1 MSELLKSI
9 KEGVSVKEGSTN
21 VGIIEFDGTLYVID
35 TGSNTKFA
43 RELFSELGEERK
55 IVLNTHSHADH
66 IQGNSF
72 FEKNGAKIFS
82 DKLEAVFIRDPILES
97 FYLYGATPPKSLRAS
112 FYKAHSSHPLPLE
125 EADLPKYIEPIPLV
139 GHSLGMTGFK
149 IDGVLFCGDAY
160 FGREVLEKYS
170 YPYLVDVGKFLN
182 SLDFLEKTNADVYVP
197 SHGNITN
204 DPHEDIEKTRSTL
217 HSFINATLDVLEETK
232 SVEEIS
238 FRLAEMMSISLNSGT
253 FYLFRSFVSAI
264 LSHLEKQKIV
274 SQVLP
279 GRWKKI

>member
-1 MSELLKSI
+1 MLKNI
-9 KEGVSVKEGSTN
+9 KEGIFVKEGNTN
-21 VGIIEFDGTLYVID
+21 VGMVEINGISYVID

-43 RELFSELGEERK
+43 KELLTEVGTGEK
-55 IVLNTHSHADH
+55 VVLNTHSHADH
-66 IQGNSF
+66 IQGNF
-72 FEKNGAKIFS
+72 IFEREEAKIYANS
-82 DKLEAVFIRDPILES
+82 LEIPFIRNPGFES
-97 FYLYGATPPKSLRAS
+97 LFLYGATPPKSLRAS
-112 FYKAHSSHPLPLE
+112 FYKAHPSHPLPLE
-125 EADLPKYIEPIPLV
+125 EADVPKYIEAIPLV

-160 FGREVLEKYS
+160 FGLEVLEKYS
-170 YPYLVDVGKFLN
+170 YPYLVDVRKFLN

-217 HSFINATLDVLEETK
+217 YSFINAILGVLEDTK
-232 SVEEIS
+232 SIEEIS
-238 FRLAEMMSISLNSGT
+238 FSLAEIMNIGLNGGT

-264 LSHLEKQKIV
+264 LSYLEEQKMV
-274 SQVLP
+274 SQMLP